1 MSQPRAAVDVGTNS
15 VRLLLVDAEG
25 RRITREMTVTR
36 LGAGVDERGHLDDAA
51 LARTL
56 DTIGGYHRLWSEHG
70 VDGQVRIAATSA
82 IRDAA
87 DRDRFFDGVR
97 DLTGVEA
104 EVLSGDD
111 EARLSFLGAVRAVEV
126 DGPPAVID
134 VGGGSTE
141 LIVGDAGGARSD
153 GTEVVRGVASAA
165 SAASVAG
172 SVSLQ
177 LGCVRLTE
185 RHLTGDPPSTT
196 QLAAARE
203 LVRQR
208 LEEADEV
215 LAAQGASLGDAGS
228 LIGVAGTAT
237 TLAALHLGLAGYDE
251 DRIHRTRIPAAALHR
266 LTDELTWMTTAARA
280 ALGPVQAGREDV
292 LHGGAVVLDE
302 VLRRY
307 GFGELVVSEADI
319 LDGLVASLA

>member
-1 MSQPRAAVDVGTNS
+1 VSQARAAIDVGTNS

-36 LGAGVDERGHLDDAA
+36 LGAGVDELGHLDDAA

-82 IRDAA
+82 VRDAA

-104 EVLSGDD
+104 EVLSGEE
-111 EARLSFLGAVRAVEV
+111 EARLSYLGALGAVEV

-141 LIVGDAGGARSD
+141 LIVGGAGGGRSD
-153 GTEVVRGVASAA
+153 GTAVVRQV
-165 SAASVAG
+165 ASVAG

-185 RHLTGDPPSTT
+185 RHLTGDPPSGT
-196 QLAAARE
+196 QLVAARE

-208 LEEADEV
+208 LDEADEV
-215 LAAQGASLGDAGS
+215 LGAQGASLGGARS

-237 TLAALHLGLAGYDE
+237 TLAALHLGLDGYDE

-266 LTDELTWMTTAARA
+266 LTDELTRMTTAARA

>member
-1 MSQPRAAVDVGTNS
+1 VNQPRAAVDVGTNS
-15 VRLLLVDAEG
+15 VRLLLVDGEG

-36 LGAGVDERGHLDDAA
+36 LGAGVDERGRLDDAA

-56 DTIGGYHRLWSEHG
+56 DTIDGYHRLWTDHG

-82 IRDAA
+82 VRDAV

-97 DLTGVEA
+97 ELTGVEA
-104 EVLSGDD
+104 EVLSGED
-111 EARLSFLGAVRAVEV
+111 EARLSYLGAVGAVEV

-141 LIVGDAGGARSD
+141 LIVGDASGGPPDLATTL
-153 GTEVVRGVASAA
+153 GAA
-165 SAASVAG
+165 PVAG

-185 RHLTGDPPSTT
+185 RHLVGDPPSAA
-196 QLAAARE
+196 QLLAARD
-203 LVRQR
+203 LVRER
-208 LEEADEV
+208 LDEADEV
-215 LAAQGASLGDAGS
+215 LGAQGASLGDAGS

-237 TLAALHLGLAGYDE
+237 TLAALHLGLDGYDE

-266 LTDELTWMTTAARA
+266 LTDELTGMTTAARA